1 MSTKTQSTITIKDIE
16 FLSEMAQVEGLQ
28 KEVWGWDDRDT
39 MPPIHL
45 IATRDVGGIFIGAFD
60 GEYLV
65 GFAYGFVGY
74 ESGRVMIHS
83 HLLAVRP
90 AYRNH
95 NLGYKLKLAQRQQ
108 ALEKGFK
115 HMTWTFDPLQSV
127 NAHLNFSKLGVIA
140 DKYKINYY
148 GDETSSFLHRDI
160 GTDRLW
166 VTWALNSNRVR
177 QRIGTEF
184 VARNLLS
191 ELEATVPLVRLGLD
205 GAPHTSETSEGT
217 ISKHVLIEIPADIA
231 LLQRENHQLA
241 IQWREATRRAFTS
254 AMAAGYLVEDFY
266 RLTRQGQRLGVYLL
280 THRQM
285 DEYVIGD

>member
-1 MSTKTQSTITIKDIE
+1 MPSTIIIKDIDL
-16 FLSEMAQVEGLQ
+16 LSEMAQVEGLQ
-28 KEVWGWDDRDT
+28 KEVWGWEDRDT

-45 IATRDVGGIFIGAFD
+45 VATRDVGGIIIGAFD

-115 HMTWTFDPLQSV
+115 HITWTFDPLQSV

-140 DKYKINYY
+140 NKYKINYY

-177 QRIGTEF
+177 QRLE
-184 VARNLLS
+184 AELHMRKLPS
-191 ELEATVPLVRLGLD
+191 ELEGIVPLVRLGPD
-205 GAPHTSETSEGT
+205 RVPYASEMPEGT
-217 ISKHVLIEIPADIA
+217 FTKHVIIEIPADII
-231 LLQRENHQLA
+231 LLQRESHQLA
-241 IQWREATRRAFTS
+241 IQWREATRRAFTN

-266 RLTRQGQRLGVYLL
+266 RLVREGQHFGIYLL
-280 THRQM
+280 TFGHMEEDFIR
-285 DEYVIGD
+285 D